1 MVLLT
6 HLHFNENEKTTKL
19 CGRQP
24 DICNSWCRIE
34 LASRKVC
41 ALTSGNNHHSGVPR
55 RPSVVIVGA
64 GFGGLY
70 CAKKLAHEKV
80 YVTLIDRRNFHLFQP
95 LLYQVAT
102 GSLSSGEIAS
112 PIRSEF
118 RKHRNVTVLQSEV
131 TRIDCAR
138 RLVVIAD
145 GEGIPYDYLI
155 VATGANHSYFG
166 RDDWAKIAPGLKT
179 VEDALEM
186 RSRILRAFEQA
197 ELMAGDQEKVM
208 AAMTFVIVGGG
219 PTGVELAGTIGELAH
234 TTLVGEFRRIKTS
247 NARVILVENDDRVL
261 PMYSRKVSERAGE
274 FLRQLGVE
282 LKLGWKVTDV
292 TENDV
297 ELTGEGGRQR
307 IPSETVLWAAGNR
320 ASPLGKMLTEQS
332 GTEAD
337 RAGRVVVNDYLNLPG
352 WPDVYVIGDLAHATD
367 SHGNMLPG
375 IAPVAMQEGKYV
387 AKNIARKI
395 RGKEPDA
402 FNYFDKGSLAVVGR
416 NRAVLERG
424 KLRMTGWLAWIL
436 WAGVHIA
443 YLVEF
448 QNRFIVM
455 SRWAMNYFTRQR
467 GARLITGESMEHP
480 QNVTPTG
487 MPPET

>member
-1 MVLLT
+1 M
-6 HLHFNENEKTTKL
+6 
-19 CGRQP
+19 
-24 DICNSWCRIE
+24 
-34 LASRKVC
+34 
-41 ALTSGNNHHSGVPR
+41 
-55 RPSVVIVGA
+55 GA

-70 CAKKLAHEKV
+70 SAKKLARENV
-80 YVTLIDRRNFHLFQP
+80 YITLIDRRNFHLFQP

-118 RKHRNVTVLQSEV
+118 RNHKNVTVLQSEV
-131 TRIDCAR
+131 TKIDCAR

-145 GEGIPYDYLI
+145 GQGIPYDYLV
-155 VATGANHSYFG
+155 VATGSNHSYFG
-166 RDDWAKIAPGLKT
+166 RDDWAKLAPGLKT
-179 VEDALEM
+179 VEDALEI
-186 RSRILRAFEQA
+186 RSRILRAFEHA
-197 ELMAGDQEKVM
+197 ELMAGDHEKVT

-234 TTLVGEFRRIKTS
+234 TTLLGEFRRIKTS
-247 NARVILVENDDRVL
+247 DARVILVENDDCVL
-261 PMYSRKVSERAGE
+261 PMYSRKISERAGE

-297 ELTGEGGRQR
+297 ELSGEGGKQR
-307 IPSETVLWAAGNR
+307 IPCETVLWAAGNR

-337 RAGRVVVNDYLNLPG
+337 RAGRVVVNDHLNLPG
-352 WPDVYVIGDLAHATD
+352 WPNVYVIGDLAHATNSD
-367 SHGNMLPG
+367 GNILPG
-375 IAPVAMQEGKYV
+375 IAPVAMQQGKYV
-387 AKNIARKI
+387 AKSIARKI
-395 RGKEPDA
+395 RGKDIKPFD
-402 FNYFDKGSLAVVGR
+402 YFDKGSLAVVGR
-416 NRAVLERG
+416 DRAVLERG
-424 KLRMTGWLAWIL
+424 KFRLTGWLAWVL

-443 YLVEF
+443 YLIEF
-448 QNRFIVM
+448 QNRIIVM

-480 QNVTPTG
+480 QDVTPIG
-487 MPPET
+487 VPPGNQEKS